1 MCLKYFNNSVSRV
14 IKKRAEGH
22 VIKPFETLRN
32 IRAKNDL
39 VMNMSLEEKVDEV
52 YNARIEAI
60 DNLVVERDDLDCLE
74 RKKKYLIV
82 EHKQIKEKVGGKRE
96 KNNTIKTSEK
106 VEALI
111 FNFINLEIKVVD

>member
-60 DNLVVERDDLDCLE
+60 DNLVVGNNEIIRYF
-74 RKKKYLIV
+74 KK
-82 EHKQIKEKVGGKRE
+82 
-96 KNNTIKTSEK
+96 
-106 VEALI
+106 
-111 FNFINLEIKVVD
+111 